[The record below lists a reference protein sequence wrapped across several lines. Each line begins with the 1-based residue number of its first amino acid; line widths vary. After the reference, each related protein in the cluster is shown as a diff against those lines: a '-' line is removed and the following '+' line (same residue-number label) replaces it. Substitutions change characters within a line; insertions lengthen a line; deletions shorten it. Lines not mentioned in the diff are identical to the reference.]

1 MIITMSKKILIALVL
16 LNTYLSLSSQNINA
30 QVKARGLF
38 GASASCDGDFTSFS
52 STCSGNIFVNKAFCN
67 TTYGFASGK
76 CNKKINQNI
85 TQSEQQLCSLDDFIS
100 YLKMNLANE
109 EMLLKNI
116 QQLRLIILIEDYNKY
131 GAVLQDFEEEIQKL
145 PPQRKK
151 IINDYFASTQ
161 I

>member
-52 STCSGNIFVNKAFCN
+52 S
-67 TTYGFASGK
+67 TYGFASGK